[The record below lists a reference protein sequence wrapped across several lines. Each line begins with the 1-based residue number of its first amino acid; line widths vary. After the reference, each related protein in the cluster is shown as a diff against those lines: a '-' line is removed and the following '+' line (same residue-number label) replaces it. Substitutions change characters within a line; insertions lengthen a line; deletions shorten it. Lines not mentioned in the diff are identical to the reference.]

1 MRPSW
6 RKPVGVLGL
15 LAGLIVYALLVS
27 RLLAPISEWP
37 TLVQAVIYFVLGTA
51 WLLPLRPLLIWME
64 SGNRD

>member
-1 MRPSW
+1 MKPSW

-15 LAGLIVYALLVS
+15 LAGLTVYALIIS
-27 RLLAPISEWP
+27 RLLAPIAEWP
-37 TLVQAVIYFVLGTA
+37 ALVQAVIYLVLGTA